1 MPASTLEKL
10 LNDKDQ
16 GVLLT
21 ALNRVSS
28 NARNQEIID
37 RIEELANHPSRGIR
51 LKVVDVARDCNR
63 YDSRYRGILRI
74 ITGDSDPEV
83 CSMAAVELA
92 RLGERLPKTIL
103 DRIKNFHLMNLEFHP
118 HTFLKKM
125 LDRTLFHYLHFL
137 SLQEERLGQPYP
149 FECYKQDC

>member
-51 LKVVDVARDCNR
+51 LKVVDVARIVIVMTPDTEVF
-63 YDSRYRGILRI
+63 YGSLPGIP
-74 ITGDSDPEV
+74 T
-83 CSMAAVELA
+83 
-92 RLGERLPKTIL
+92 
-103 DRIKNFHLMNLEFHP
+103 
-118 HTFLKKM
+118 LK
-125 LDRTLFHYLHFL
+125 YVPW
-137 SLQEERLGQPYP
+137 LQWS
-149 FECYKQDC
+149 